1 LGTAIKR
8 KELWLASSVPEATT
22 KCKMKDAQSHTLE
35 RDAFKTHT
43 EREGEE
49 KT

>member
-22 KCKMKDAQSHTLE
+22 KSKMKEAQSHTLE
-35 RDAFKTHT
+35 SDAFKAHP

-49 KT
+49 NT